1 MKFVNIKTSDNKTFK
16 LEWDVAL
23 MPVVLQSQTIRT
35 MLDDQ
40 GVKENTDKED
50 LIEIKEITGPIFVK
64 VLEWCE
70 WYIDQIE
77 DISEDDKQKNELNEW
92 EKKYIKMS
100 AIMMF
105 SLVKAS
111 DFLKIKN
118 LTQLMIKAIALRTGI
133 TVTTKYLN
141 CAPNMRRIKSKPT
154 TESKKSEQ
162 ILTPITSKL
171 RRIRKPQGKYQVSD
185 EGYTVI
191 GLKAPG
197 KNSQLRRS
205 SRNKYRAS
213 GA

>member
-40 GVKENTDKED
+40 GVKENSDKED

-77 DISEDDKQKNELNEW
+77 DISEDDEQKNELNDW

-197 KNSQLRRS
+197 KNSQLRRF

>member
-1 MKFVNIKTSDNKTFK
+1 
-16 LEWDVAL
+16 
-23 MPVVLQSQTIRT
+23 
-35 MLDDQ
+35 
-40 GVKENTDKED
+40 
-50 LIEIKEITGPIFVK
+50 
-64 VLEWCE
+64 
-70 WYIDQIE
+70 
-77 DISEDDKQKNELNEW
+77 
-92 EKKYIKMS
+92 MS

>member
-1 MKFVNIKTSDNKTFK
+1 MKSLSIKTSDDQTFK
-16 LEWDVAL
+16 VDWDVAR
-23 MPVVLQSQTIRT
+23 QSQTIRT

-40 GVKENTDKED
+40 GVKENSDKED

-77 DISEDDKQKNELNEW
+77 DISEEDKQKHELNEW

-111 DFLKIKN
+111 DFLKIRN

-133 TVTTKYLN
+133 TVSTKYLN
-141 CAPNMRRIKSKPT
+141 CVPNMRRIKSKPT
-154 TESKKSEQ
+154 TEIRKSEQ
-162 ILTPITSKL
+162 ILTPVPSKL

-191 GLKAPG
+191 GLKAPRN
-197 KNSQLRRS
+197 NSQLRRS
-205 SRNKYRAS
+205 SRNKHRAG